1 VWEVAERTDVAVVG
15 TGVVGLAVAAAVL
28 ARGLSVT
35 VIGRRDGAH
44 LGQASRAAGAMLST
58 FSEIEPGQD
67 PDRVRVETA
76 ERLAA
81 NERYPE
87 WLSTINT
94 AAGTDVQAVAGTWV
108 LAQPGRSAHLH
119 PIATAARAAG
129 HCAEEHHPQD
139 IAELTAPASCE
150 TALWLPGEARIDSAA
165 LLDALTHAVAA
176 HSRSQWQDT
185 TAVAVRPGHVECAT
199 GDQVKTSAVVLAAG
213 TGIPALLPDGGADLG
228 VPPILAG
235 RGASV
240 LLRAAGLRLPY
251 VVRTPNAAFACGV
264 HLVPRHDGTLYLGGT
279 NRLTINPDPH
289 QPATLDELAM
299 LFAGATTQLTTAL
312 AAAHPLTPRVGL
324 RPYTLDHL
332 PLVGPTREPSLLLA
346 TGTYRCGVLLAPR
359 IAALIA
365 DEISSPGVLAEHP
378 YRVLR
383 PMPTPEPAQ
392 IVTAGVGALLEHLLQ
407 NGGFLPPDKAAEFTA
422 FAGLALRA
430 LTDGT
435 TRAGAPLRRLW
446 AAAPVVEAVP
456 SLFALA
462 QRLHGSQP

>member
-1 VWEVAERTDVAVVG
+1 MAERTDVAVIG
-15 TGVVGLAVAAAVL
+15 TGVVGLAVTAAL
-28 ARGLSVT
+28 LDRGLSVT

-44 LGQASRAAGAMLST
+44 PGQASRAAGAMLST
-58 FSEIEPGQD
+58 FSEIEPGHD

-81 NERYPE
+81 TELYPE
-87 WLSTINT
+87 WLSAINT

-108 LAQPGRSAHLH
+108 LAPPGRAAHLH

-129 HCAEEHHPQD
+129 HPAEEHHPHD
-139 IAELTAPASCE
+139 IAELTAPQDCE
-150 TALWLPGEARIDSAA
+150 AALWLPGEARIDSAA
-165 LLDALTHAVAA
+165 LLDALTHTIAA

-185 TAVAVRPGHVECAT
+185 TAITVRPGHVDCGT
-199 GDQVKTSAVVLAAG
+199 GGSVQAGAVVLAAG
-213 TGIPALLPDGGADLG
+213 TGIPALLPGGGAELG

-240 LLRAAGLRLPY
+240 LLRAAGLPLPY
-251 VVRTPNAAFACGV
+251 VMRTPNAAFACGV
-264 HLVPRHDGTLYLGGT
+264 HLVPRDDGTLYLGGT
-279 NRLTINPDPH
+279 NRLTTTPDPH

-299 LFAGATTQLTTAL
+299 LFAGATTQLIPAL

-346 TGTYRCGVLLAPR
+346 TATYQCGVLLAPR

-365 DEISSPGVLAEHP
+365 DEITTPGVLADHP

-392 IVTAGVGALLEHLLQ
+392 IITAGAGALLEHLLQ
-407 NGGFLPPDKAAEFTA
+407 NGGHLPPAAAAEFTA

-430 LTDGT
+430 LTDDT

-462 QRLHGSQP
+462 RRLQGSQP